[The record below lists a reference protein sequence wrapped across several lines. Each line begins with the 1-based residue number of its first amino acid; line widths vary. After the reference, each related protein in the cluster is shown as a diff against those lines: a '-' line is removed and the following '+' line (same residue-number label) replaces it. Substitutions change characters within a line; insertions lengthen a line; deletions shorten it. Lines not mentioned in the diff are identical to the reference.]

1 MKKMITLLL
10 ALLLCVTATTSLAKE
25 FTDDTG
31 RTLSLPDDITRVAV
45 TGQYAQI
52 VEFALSPESLVG
64 LVSDWGT
71 DSEAYIDE
79 RYMDLPLLGQLYGG
93 KGNMNLEQ
101 IALAAPQIVLDIGEP
116 KDGIGADL
124 DALSSQL
131 GIPFVHISMNVATA
145 PQGFRR
151 LGELMDMQKEAEEL
165 AAYCEEISL
174 RVQNV
179 MDKVGGDRARFLYC
193 LGGDGL
199 NVVAKGSYHAEMID
213 MLTDN
218 LAVVDAPSS
227 KGTGNAIDMEQ
238 MMIWNPDVIIF
249 APDSIGHEVAD
260 DPVWQSISAVANGKI
275 AVAPAVPYNLMG
287 YPPAV
292 QRYLGMIWMCEL
304 LYPEQSD
311 FDLYEETARYYKLF
325 YHCELTHEQF
335 ECLMD
340 GAMF

>member
-1 MKKMITLLL
+1 MENNHNTQMDVQEKSKKQLRKEKK
-10 ALLLCVTATTSLAKE
+10 LAKR
-25 FTDDTG
+25 D
-31 RTLSLPDDITRVAV
+31 RKQHVRRSASAR
-45 TGQYAQI
+45 
-52 VEFALSPESLVG
+52 
-64 LVSDWGT
+64 
-71 DSEAYIDE
+71 AYS
-79 RYMDLPLLGQLYGG
+79 
-93 KGNMNLEQ
+93 
-101 IALAAPQIVLDIGEP
+101 VLDM
-116 KDGIGADL
+116 
-124 DALSSQL
+124 
-131 GIPFVHISMNVATA
+131 V
-145 PQGFRR
+145 
-151 LGELMDMQKEAEEL
+151 LMGT
-165 AAYCEEISL
+165 S
-174 RVQNV
+174 
-179 MDKVGGDRARFLYC
+179 
-193 LGGDGL
+193 GGDGL

-227 KGTGNAIDMEQ
+227 KGTGNTIDMEK

-325 YHCELTHEQF
+325 YHCELTREQF
-335 ECLMD
+335 ERLMD